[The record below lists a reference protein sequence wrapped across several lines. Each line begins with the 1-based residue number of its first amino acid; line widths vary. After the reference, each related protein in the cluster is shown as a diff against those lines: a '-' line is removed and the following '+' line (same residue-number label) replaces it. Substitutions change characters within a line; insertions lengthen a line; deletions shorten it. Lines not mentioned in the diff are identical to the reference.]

1 MTWNKLPYGWKR
13 NLVFLERFLKFD
25 QFEDY
30 FRELEY
36 QIEKII
42 SEIKRIDWLN
52 IGKSVGNSI

>member
-1 MTWNKLPYGWKR
+1 LLDGWKR